1 MEHKEATGRG
11 EKDERDAMIAEKQVE
26 RMKREVE
33 REVKRAER
41 EAEREQRGETKLDIF
56 IGYIF

>member
-33 REVKRAER
+33 RAER
-41 EAEREQRGETKLDIF
+41 EAERAENREEKQN
-56 IGYIF
+56 